1 MRLLCILLPHFPL
14 NCEVLRHPEL
24 NGRVAVITRAVG
36 SQRLVLDYSPELEG
50 ITRDMPLQQA
60 LSLHGDIEVI
70 HADVPHYWSVFTKV
84 LDALELK
91 SPLVE
96 GTDLGEVY
104 LGLDGL
110 QSIYKSDDI
119 LVKSVCEAIPAVFD
133 ASFGIAEAKFPSY
146 VAALHSP
153 PGSYKA
159 LAGNMPS
166 FLKELSCDLLPVSS
180 KSKERL
186 HDFGLH
192 TLGQL
197 TTMLCA
203 HLEAQFGTEGR
214 IIWQLASGQDETPL
228 YPRMSQEIIEEST
241 TLSSPTVSLDLM
253 LMTLES
259 MLARVF
265 TKLSQSNMGVQ
276 GITLWTRTWIGEHWE
291 QAVHFK
297 EPAMNTKDAVSRIRH
312 VMENTPQ
319 PGPVEQLGMKVIGIG
334 RFFGK
339 QKSLISAVRD
349 QEHLLDDIKQM
360 EMRLGAPQ
368 LFQVKE
374 VEPWSRIP
382 ERRYTLKPVNR

>member
-1 MRLLCILLPHFPL
+1 
-14 NCEVLRHPEL
+14 
-24 NGRVAVITRAVG
+24 VG
-36 SQRLVLDYSPELEG
+36 SQRMILDFSPDIKG
-50 ITRDMPLQQA
+50 ISRDMSLQQA

-70 HADVPHYWSVFTKV
+70 HADMPHYWAVFNQV

-110 QSIYKSDDI
+110 ESIYKSDNI
-119 LVKSVCEAIPAVFD
+119 LVSSVREAIPAIFD
-133 ASFGIAEAKFPSY
+133 ACFGIASGKFPSY
-146 VAALHSP
+146 LAALHSP

-159 LAGNMPS
+159 LTGDMPS
-166 FLKELSCDLLPVSS
+166 FLKEFSCDLLPVSS

-197 TTMLCA
+197 TTMSCA

-259 MLARVF
+259 MLARAF

-291 QAVHFK
+291 QAVRFK

-319 PGPVEQLGMKVIGIG
+319 PGPVEQLGMKVTGIG
-334 RFFGK
+334 RFHGK

-349 QEHLLDDIKQM
+349 QEHLLDDIRQM